1 MYLDF
6 FGLQRFPFSLTPDT
20 GSFCNLPHH
29 AEVFNTLLFSIQ
41 NEEPFIKV
49 VGEVGTGK
57 TLLCRML
64 LNSLDDQYYTAY
76 IPNPDLSPDG
86 LCKALA
92 VELGVEF
99 DEKSDQHV
107 LRSLL
112 NSKLLELNEKGKH
125 VVFIIDE
132 AQALSEESLETLR
145 LLTNFETES
154 KKLMQVVLFGQPE
167 LDYKINQPRLRQLL
181 QRITFS
187 CQLGSIDKDFM
198 RRYIC
203 HRLISAGHSHGDIF
217 TDKALQELYRSSQGI
232 PRLIN
237 ILCHKSMLIAFSR
250 KIGRID
256 RGIMKETI
264 STSQENILSHSANRF
279 SFKNFCEGRIK
290 VMSACVWAISIA
302 TVAYSAYIFIR

>member
-1 MYLDF
+1 MYLEF
-6 FGLQRFPFSLTPDT
+6 FGLQRLPFSLTPDT

-41 NEEPFIKV
+41 NQEPFIKV

-76 IPNPDLSPDG
+76 LPNPDLSPDG

-92 VELGVEF
+92 VELGV
-99 DEKSDQHV
+99 DIQNDCDQHV
-107 LRSLL
+107 LRTQL
-112 NSKLLELNEKGKH
+112 NSKLLELNEKEKH
-125 VVFIIDE
+125 VVFIVDE

-167 LDYKINQPRLRQLL
+167 LDFKINQPRLRQLL

-187 CQLGSIDKDFM
+187 CKLGSIDREFM

-203 HRLISAGHSHGDIF
+203 HRLISVGHPHGDIF
-217 TDKALQELYRSSQGI
+217 TDKALHELYRNSKGI

-250 KIGRID
+250 KSPRID
-256 RGIMKETI
+256 KRIMKETVA
-264 STSQENILSHSANRF
+264 SSRENIVSHTGHRSYLQKLESRSINLLST
-279 SFKNFCEGRIK
+279 
-290 VMSACVWAISIA
+290 CVWTLCIA
-302 TVAYSAYIFIR
+302 SVVYSVYIFIR